1 MRSSAVFSQIWRDT
15 DPSHVRFMRK
25 TGQVVEGPLRLA
37 LRAAKWI
44 RGSKSGNKAT
54 LPEGAA
60 AAAMEADLVQAA
72 NGLRKAAVDPELTLR
87 LSRSDPAVDRMRE
100 LLRRLTKHAGMAETS
115 TQGDSVIFRI
125 SLPPALDVTR
135 EALRGA
141 NWSAT
146 LEDMLAR
153 QEAPGGLTGE
163 LEAELQRLV
172 REQRARMTT
181 FDQIRQTFAAMLNII
196 PATAAVTY
204 VLSTG
209 DPVGAVGI
217 KVKLAGLFGLND
229 LYALVAI
236 PATAGMKK
244 ADLKQLEAL
253 LAPVARAWLTHK
265 LTAIE
270 AMFEEKIT
278 GALLQKGQAVSAAA
292 ADDLQRMDQSLAR
305 CDRALEKTA

>member
-1 MRSSAVFSQIWRDT
+1 VT
-15 DPSHVRFMRK
+15 
-25 TGQVVEGPLRLA
+25 
-37 LRAAKWI
+37 
-44 RGSKSGNKAT
+44 
-54 LPEGAA
+54 
-60 AAAMEADLVQAA
+60 
-72 NGLRKAAVDPELTLR
+72 
-87 LSRSDPAVDRMRE
+87 
-100 LLRRLTKHAGMAETS
+100 ETS

-125 SLPPALDVTR
+125 SLPPALGTIQ
-135 EALRGA
+135 EALRGTKWTA
-141 NWSAT
+141 I
-146 LEDMLAR
+146 LEDMLTR

-163 LEAELQRLV
+163 LEEELQRLV

-270 AMFEEKIT
+270 ALFEEKIT
-278 GALLQKGQAVSAAA
+278 GALLQKGQAVLAAA
-292 ADDLQRMDQSLAR
+292 ADDIQRMDQSLAR
-305 CDRALEKTA
+305 CGRALEKTV